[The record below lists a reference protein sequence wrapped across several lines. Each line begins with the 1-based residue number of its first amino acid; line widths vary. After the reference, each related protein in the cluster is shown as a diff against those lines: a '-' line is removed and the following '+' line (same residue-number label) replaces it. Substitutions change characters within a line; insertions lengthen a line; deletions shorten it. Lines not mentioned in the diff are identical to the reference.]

1 MDSQE
6 TEDIDEINVYK
17 EINQALGVSAVRLR
31 QKPENMYLERYSID
45 EEQRYAILFYN
56 YNNEIIRY
64 TIYLNDSDS
73 SFAQRELDKKTDEYQ
88 IETDGGK
95 IQIEEYVVQEYE
107 NKRYIADFKYRD
119 VNYQLIGIMEKEEFD
134 EIIKNLGF
142 L

>member
-1 MDSQE
+1 
-6 TEDIDEINVYK
+6 
-17 EINQALGVSAVRLR
+17 
-31 QKPENMYLERYSID
+31 MYLERYSID